1 MRLKSFEAHGFKSF
15 ADKVNVN
22 FENGITAIVGPN
34 GSGKSNISDAIRW
47 VMGEQSIKYLRGTK
61 MEDVIFAGSSAR
73 RPLGMADVTLVF
85 DNRDHDLPVD
95 FDEVSIRR
103 RVYRSGESEYAIN
116 GKNCRLKDI
125 VNLLADTGLGRGSLS
140 IIGQNKIDEILNSR
154 PEDRRTIFEETAGI
168 AKYRL
173 RKKEALRKLDDTAG
187 NLLRIHDI
195 QTEISS
201 QLKPLE
207 KAAEKVR
214 TYKELDARYELVRVT
229 QLVRR
234 LDHLE
239 KEKGDIE
246 ARLEGWGKEER
257 RLDEEAAKLQSEID
271 AKNKELQAHEASFGA
286 YQVGVRKKQEARSQC
301 VSEASVYRERM
312 RQGKIQIEQM
322 QGVVA
327 RLEKDIEANQ
337 ENLALLTGTYDEEEA
352 KYQAVKAS
360 LSRTEKEK
368 DELTRLVAAS
378 EKRREDAQNE
388 NFERMR
394 ELVTLRNDLNAAH
407 QDEEQLHRR
416 LAQMK
421 EKMDLAEDEVKS
433 AAERLANGS
442 TALTDAKNQQER
454 VKEKGTAAKA
464 RLDELAA
471 RLEEA
476 KKAVAA
482 KERQLSEKKA
492 RIQVIQNMERDH
504 DGFSRGVKT
513 ILQSKAGWRS
523 GICGVV
529 GELLH
534 VEGRY
539 VTAIETALGGALQNI
554 ITRDAQTAKE
564 AIRHLK
570 SQKGGRA
577 TFLPLDT
584 IRPRSLSPKEK
595 EALKAPGII
604 GLASSLVSVDADL
617 MPAVDFL
624 LGQVLV
630 AETLDQ
636 ALDAAKRADMRVRV
650 VTLEGDVIYS
660 GGSLAGGEKENRRS
674 FLSRHQELETHQK
687 ERAQLEKELA
697 GLNQALQ
704 EVLHQEQDAVID
716 RNQCAD
722 TYQKLAVSMA
732 TLSAQVEQAQKE
744 LGEKNES
751 LLLLSDE
758 KTEAA
763 KAYLAI
769 TEKIKSLE
777 PQVKTLEEADSQKRE
792 EARSQE
798 ETLQKDKLRLETLNQ
813 KYQDVIVSYN
823 TLKTQITSLESRMAE
838 IDERSAKAEKD
849 RLNEVAEIEKTEAML
864 KKSEGT
870 IASLEEK
877 IKAFDKS
884 LEGTDEKTQAFIKTR
899 KGYEEGRDI
908 LLENARKLQERL
920 EGLKEKRHQVEMD
933 SVRKTSEMESTAGIL
948 ADNFKLSV
956 EEARE
961 KALTDIGEGA
971 LKKEEILLAQKIE
984 DLGPVNLAAEED
996 YQAAKERYEF
1006 LTKQYDD
1013 MVTAKKQLELV
1024 ISGINSDMTKRF
1036 REAFDKINEYF
1047 GKCYEKLFGGGKARL
1062 VIQNEE
1068 NLLETGIDIEAQPPG
1083 KKMRNLSL
1091 FSGGERALTVIAL
1104 LFALLSYHPAPFVI
1118 LDEIDAPLDE
1128 TNIDRF
1134 AEFLRDYGKR
1144 TQFIIITHRKGTME
1158 AADTLHGVT
1167 MSESG
1172 VSRVLSVKL
1181 SEVAAS

>member
-1 MRLKSFEAHGFKSF
+1 
-15 ADKVNVN
+15 
-22 FENGITAIVGPN
+22 
-34 GSGKSNISDAIRW
+34 
-47 VMGEQSIKYLRGTK
+47 
-61 MEDVIFAGSSAR
+61 
-73 RPLGMADVTLVF
+73 
-85 DNRDHDLPVD
+85 
-95 FDEVSIRR
+95 
-103 RVYRSGESEYAIN
+103 
-116 GKNCRLKDI
+116 
-125 VNLLADTGLGRGSLS
+125 
-140 IIGQNKIDEILNSR
+140 
-154 PEDRRTIFEETAGI
+154 
-168 AKYRL
+168 
-173 RKKEALRKLDDTAG
+173 
-187 NLLRIHDI
+187 
-195 QTEISS
+195 
-201 QLKPLE
+201 
-207 KAAEKVR
+207 
-214 TYKELDARYELVRVT
+214 
-229 QLVRR
+229 
-234 LDHLE
+234 
-239 KEKGDIE
+239 
-246 ARLEGWGKEER
+246 
-257 RLDEEAAKLQSEID
+257 
-271 AKNKELQAHEASFGA
+271 
-286 YQVGVRKKQEARSQC
+286 
-301 VSEASVYRERM
+301 
-312 RQGKIQIEQM
+312 
-322 QGVVA
+322 
-327 RLEKDIEANQ
+327 
-337 ENLALLTGTYDEEEA
+337 
-352 KYQAVKAS
+352 
-360 LSRTEKEK
+360 
-368 DELTRLVAAS
+368 
-378 EKRREDAQNE
+378 
-388 NFERMR
+388 
-394 ELVTLRNDLNAAH
+394 
-407 QDEEQLHRR
+407 
-416 LAQMK
+416 
-421 EKMDLAEDEVKS
+421 
-433 AAERLANGS
+433 
-442 TALTDAKNQQER
+442 
-454 VKEKGTAAKA
+454 
-464 RLDELAA
+464 
-471 RLEEA
+471 
-476 KKAVAA
+476 
-482 KERQLSEKKA
+482 
-492 RIQVIQNMERDH
+492 
-504 DGFSRGVKT
+504 
-513 ILQSKAGWRS
+513 
-523 GICGVV
+523 
-529 GELLH
+529 
-534 VEGRY
+534 
-539 VTAIETALGGALQNI
+539 
-554 ITRDAQTAKE
+554 
-564 AIRHLK
+564 
-570 SQKGGRA
+570 
-577 TFLPLDT
+577 
-584 IRPRSLSPKEK
+584 
-595 EALKAPGII
+595 
-604 GLASSLVSVDADL
+604 

-674 FLSRHQELETHQK
+674 FLSRHQEIETHQK

>member
-1 MRLKSFEAHGFKSF
+1 M
-15 ADKVNVN
+15 
-22 FENGITAIVGPN
+22 
-34 GSGKSNISDAIRW
+34 
-47 VMGEQSIKYLRGTK
+47 
-61 MEDVIFAGSSAR
+61 
-73 RPLGMADVTLVF
+73 
-85 DNRDHDLPVD
+85 
-95 FDEVSIRR
+95 
-103 RVYRSGESEYAIN
+103 
-116 GKNCRLKDI
+116 
-125 VNLLADTGLGRGSLS
+125 
-140 IIGQNKIDEILNSR
+140 
-154 PEDRRTIFEETAGI
+154 
-168 AKYRL
+168 
-173 RKKEALRKLDDTAG
+173 
-187 NLLRIHDI
+187 
-195 QTEISS
+195 
-201 QLKPLE
+201 
-207 KAAEKVR
+207 
-214 TYKELDARYELVRVT
+214 
-229 QLVRR
+229 
-234 LDHLE
+234 
-239 KEKGDIE
+239 
-246 ARLEGWGKEER
+246 
-257 RLDEEAAKLQSEID
+257 
-271 AKNKELQAHEASFGA
+271 
-286 YQVGVRKKQEARSQC
+286 
-301 VSEASVYRERM
+301 
-312 RQGKIQIEQM
+312 
-322 QGVVA
+322 
-327 RLEKDIEANQ
+327 
-337 ENLALLTGTYDEEEA
+337 
-352 KYQAVKAS
+352 
-360 LSRTEKEK
+360 
-368 DELTRLVAAS
+368 
-378 EKRREDAQNE
+378 
-388 NFERMR
+388 
-394 ELVTLRNDLNAAH
+394 
-407 QDEEQLHRR
+407 
-416 LAQMK
+416 
-421 EKMDLAEDEVKS
+421 
-433 AAERLANGS
+433 
-442 TALTDAKNQQER
+442 
-454 VKEKGTAAKA
+454 
-464 RLDELAA
+464 
-471 RLEEA
+471 
-476 KKAVAA
+476 
-482 KERQLSEKKA
+482 
-492 RIQVIQNMERDH
+492 
-504 DGFSRGVKT
+504 
-513 ILQSKAGWRS
+513 
-523 GICGVV
+523 
-529 GELLH
+529 
-534 VEGRY
+534 
-539 VTAIETALGGALQNI
+539 
-554 ITRDAQTAKE
+554 
-564 AIRHLK
+564 
-570 SQKGGRA
+570 
-577 TFLPLDT
+577 
-584 IRPRSLSPKEK
+584 
-595 EALKAPGII
+595 
-604 GLASSLVSVDADL
+604 
-617 MPAVDFL
+617 DFL

-849 RLNEVAEIEKTEAML
+849 RLNEVAEIEKTETML

-1134 AEFLRDYGKR
+1134 VEFLRDYGKR

>member
-1 MRLKSFEAHGFKSF
+1 M
-15 ADKVNVN
+15 
-22 FENGITAIVGPN
+22 
-34 GSGKSNISDAIRW
+34 
-47 VMGEQSIKYLRGTK
+47 
-61 MEDVIFAGSSAR
+61 
-73 RPLGMADVTLVF
+73 
-85 DNRDHDLPVD
+85 
-95 FDEVSIRR
+95 
-103 RVYRSGESEYAIN
+103 
-116 GKNCRLKDI
+116 
-125 VNLLADTGLGRGSLS
+125 
-140 IIGQNKIDEILNSR
+140 
-154 PEDRRTIFEETAGI
+154 
-168 AKYRL
+168 
-173 RKKEALRKLDDTAG
+173 
-187 NLLRIHDI
+187 
-195 QTEISS
+195 
-201 QLKPLE
+201 
-207 KAAEKVR
+207 
-214 TYKELDARYELVRVT
+214 YK
-229 QLVRR
+229 
-234 LDHLE
+234 
-239 KEKGDIE
+239 
-246 ARLEGWGKEER
+246 
-257 RLDEEAAKLQSEID
+257 
-271 AKNKELQAHEASFGA
+271 
-286 YQVGVRKKQEARSQC
+286 
-301 VSEASVYRERM
+301 
-312 RQGKIQIEQM
+312 RQ
-322 QGVVA
+322 
-327 RLEKDIEANQ
+327 
-337 ENLALLTGTYDEEEA
+337 
-352 KYQAVKAS
+352 
-360 LSRTEKEK
+360 
-368 DELTRLVAAS
+368 
-378 EKRREDAQNE
+378 
-388 NFERMR
+388 
-394 ELVTLRNDLNAAH
+394 
-407 QDEEQLHRR
+407 
-416 LAQMK
+416 
-421 EKMDLAEDEVKS
+421 
-433 AAERLANGS
+433 
-442 TALTDAKNQQER
+442 
-454 VKEKGTAAKA
+454 
-464 RLDELAA
+464 
-471 RLEEA
+471 
-476 KKAVAA
+476 
-482 KERQLSEKKA
+482 
-492 RIQVIQNMERDH
+492 
-504 DGFSRGVKT
+504 
-513 ILQSKAGWRS
+513 
-523 GICGVV
+523 
-529 GELLH
+529 
-534 VEGRY
+534 
-539 VTAIETALGGALQNI
+539 
-554 ITRDAQTAKE
+554 
-564 AIRHLK
+564 
-570 SQKGGRA
+570 
-577 TFLPLDT
+577 
-584 IRPRSLSPKEK
+584 
-595 EALKAPGII
+595 
-604 GLASSLVSVDADL
+604 
-617 MPAVDFL
+617 L

>member
-1 MRLKSFEAHGFKSF
+1 M
-15 ADKVNVN
+15 
-22 FENGITAIVGPN
+22 
-34 GSGKSNISDAIRW
+34 
-47 VMGEQSIKYLRGTK
+47 
-61 MEDVIFAGSSAR
+61 
-73 RPLGMADVTLVF
+73 
-85 DNRDHDLPVD
+85 
-95 FDEVSIRR
+95 
-103 RVYRSGESEYAIN
+103 
-116 GKNCRLKDI
+116 
-125 VNLLADTGLGRGSLS
+125 
-140 IIGQNKIDEILNSR
+140 
-154 PEDRRTIFEETAGI
+154 
-168 AKYRL
+168 
-173 RKKEALRKLDDTAG
+173 
-187 NLLRIHDI
+187 
-195 QTEISS
+195 
-201 QLKPLE
+201 
-207 KAAEKVR
+207 
-214 TYKELDARYELVRVT
+214 
-229 QLVRR
+229 
-234 LDHLE
+234 
-239 KEKGDIE
+239 
-246 ARLEGWGKEER
+246 
-257 RLDEEAAKLQSEID
+257 
-271 AKNKELQAHEASFGA
+271 
-286 YQVGVRKKQEARSQC
+286 
-301 VSEASVYRERM
+301 
-312 RQGKIQIEQM
+312 
-322 QGVVA
+322 
-327 RLEKDIEANQ
+327 
-337 ENLALLTGTYDEEEA
+337 
-352 KYQAVKAS
+352 
-360 LSRTEKEK
+360 
-368 DELTRLVAAS
+368 
-378 EKRREDAQNE
+378 
-388 NFERMR
+388 
-394 ELVTLRNDLNAAH
+394 
-407 QDEEQLHRR
+407 
-416 LAQMK
+416 
-421 EKMDLAEDEVKS
+421 
-433 AAERLANGS
+433 
-442 TALTDAKNQQER
+442 
-454 VKEKGTAAKA
+454 
-464 RLDELAA
+464 
-471 RLEEA
+471 
-476 KKAVAA
+476 
-482 KERQLSEKKA
+482 
-492 RIQVIQNMERDH
+492 
-504 DGFSRGVKT
+504 
-513 ILQSKAGWRS
+513 
-523 GICGVV
+523 
-529 GELLH
+529 
-534 VEGRY
+534 
-539 VTAIETALGGALQNI
+539 
-554 ITRDAQTAKE
+554 
-564 AIRHLK
+564 
-570 SQKGGRA
+570 
-577 TFLPLDT
+577 
-584 IRPRSLSPKEK
+584 
-595 EALKAPGII
+595 
-604 GLASSLVSVDADL
+604 
-617 MPAVDFL
+617 DFL

-870 IASLEEK
+870 IAALEEK

-884 LEGTDEKTQAFIKTR
+884 LEGTDEKTQAFIKMR

>member
-1 MRLKSFEAHGFKSF
+1 
-15 ADKVNVN
+15 
-22 FENGITAIVGPN
+22 
-34 GSGKSNISDAIRW
+34 
-47 VMGEQSIKYLRGTK
+47 
-61 MEDVIFAGSSAR
+61 
-73 RPLGMADVTLVF
+73 
-85 DNRDHDLPVD
+85 
-95 FDEVSIRR
+95 
-103 RVYRSGESEYAIN
+103 
-116 GKNCRLKDI
+116 
-125 VNLLADTGLGRGSLS
+125 
-140 IIGQNKIDEILNSR
+140 
-154 PEDRRTIFEETAGI
+154 
-168 AKYRL
+168 
-173 RKKEALRKLDDTAG
+173 
-187 NLLRIHDI
+187 
-195 QTEISS
+195 
-201 QLKPLE
+201 
-207 KAAEKVR
+207 
-214 TYKELDARYELVRVT
+214 
-229 QLVRR
+229 
-234 LDHLE
+234 
-239 KEKGDIE
+239 
-246 ARLEGWGKEER
+246 
-257 RLDEEAAKLQSEID
+257 
-271 AKNKELQAHEASFGA
+271 
-286 YQVGVRKKQEARSQC
+286 
-301 VSEASVYRERM
+301 
-312 RQGKIQIEQM
+312 
-322 QGVVA
+322 
-327 RLEKDIEANQ
+327 
-337 ENLALLTGTYDEEEA
+337 
-352 KYQAVKAS
+352 
-360 LSRTEKEK
+360 
-368 DELTRLVAAS
+368 
-378 EKRREDAQNE
+378 
-388 NFERMR
+388 
-394 ELVTLRNDLNAAH
+394 
-407 QDEEQLHRR
+407 
-416 LAQMK
+416 
-421 EKMDLAEDEVKS
+421 
-433 AAERLANGS
+433 
-442 TALTDAKNQQER
+442 
-454 VKEKGTAAKA
+454 
-464 RLDELAA
+464 
-471 RLEEA
+471 
-476 KKAVAA
+476 
-482 KERQLSEKKA
+482 
-492 RIQVIQNMERDH
+492 
-504 DGFSRGVKT
+504 
-513 ILQSKAGWRS
+513 
-523 GICGVV
+523 
-529 GELLH
+529 
-534 VEGRY
+534 
-539 VTAIETALGGALQNI
+539 
-554 ITRDAQTAKE
+554 
-564 AIRHLK
+564 
-570 SQKGGRA
+570 
-577 TFLPLDT
+577 
-584 IRPRSLSPKEK
+584 
-595 EALKAPGII
+595 
-604 GLASSLVSVDADL
+604 

-674 FLSRHQELETHQK
+674 FLSRHQELEPHQK

-870 IASLEEK
+870 IAALEEK

-884 LEGTDEKTQAFIKTR
+884 LEGTDEKTQAFIKMR

>member
-1 MRLKSFEAHGFKSF
+1 M
-15 ADKVNVN
+15 
-22 FENGITAIVGPN
+22 
-34 GSGKSNISDAIRW
+34 
-47 VMGEQSIKYLRGTK
+47 
-61 MEDVIFAGSSAR
+61 
-73 RPLGMADVTLVF
+73 
-85 DNRDHDLPVD
+85 
-95 FDEVSIRR
+95 
-103 RVYRSGESEYAIN
+103 
-116 GKNCRLKDI
+116 
-125 VNLLADTGLGRGSLS
+125 
-140 IIGQNKIDEILNSR
+140 
-154 PEDRRTIFEETAGI
+154 
-168 AKYRL
+168 
-173 RKKEALRKLDDTAG
+173 
-187 NLLRIHDI
+187 
-195 QTEISS
+195 
-201 QLKPLE
+201 
-207 KAAEKVR
+207 
-214 TYKELDARYELVRVT
+214 
-229 QLVRR
+229 
-234 LDHLE
+234 
-239 KEKGDIE
+239 
-246 ARLEGWGKEER
+246 
-257 RLDEEAAKLQSEID
+257 
-271 AKNKELQAHEASFGA
+271 
-286 YQVGVRKKQEARSQC
+286 
-301 VSEASVYRERM
+301 
-312 RQGKIQIEQM
+312 
-322 QGVVA
+322 
-327 RLEKDIEANQ
+327 
-337 ENLALLTGTYDEEEA
+337 
-352 KYQAVKAS
+352 
-360 LSRTEKEK
+360 
-368 DELTRLVAAS
+368 
-378 EKRREDAQNE
+378 
-388 NFERMR
+388 
-394 ELVTLRNDLNAAH
+394 
-407 QDEEQLHRR
+407 
-416 LAQMK
+416 
-421 EKMDLAEDEVKS
+421 
-433 AAERLANGS
+433 
-442 TALTDAKNQQER
+442 
-454 VKEKGTAAKA
+454 
-464 RLDELAA
+464 
-471 RLEEA
+471 
-476 KKAVAA
+476 
-482 KERQLSEKKA
+482 
-492 RIQVIQNMERDH
+492 
-504 DGFSRGVKT
+504 
-513 ILQSKAGWRS
+513 
-523 GICGVV
+523 
-529 GELLH
+529 
-534 VEGRY
+534 
-539 VTAIETALGGALQNI
+539 
-554 ITRDAQTAKE
+554 
-564 AIRHLK
+564 
-570 SQKGGRA
+570 
-577 TFLPLDT
+577 
-584 IRPRSLSPKEK
+584 
-595 EALKAPGII
+595 
-604 GLASSLVSVDADL
+604 
-617 MPAVDFL
+617 
-624 LGQVLV
+624 
-630 AETLDQ
+630 
-636 ALDAAKRADMRVRV
+636 
-650 VTLEGDVIYS
+650 
-660 GGSLAGGEKENRRS
+660 
-674 FLSRHQELETHQK
+674 
-687 ERAQLEKELA
+687 EKELA

-870 IASLEEK
+870 IAALEEK

-884 LEGTDEKTQAFIKTR
+884 LEGTDEKTQAFIKMR

>member
-1 MRLKSFEAHGFKSF
+1 
-15 ADKVNVN
+15 
-22 FENGITAIVGPN
+22 
-34 GSGKSNISDAIRW
+34 
-47 VMGEQSIKYLRGTK
+47 
-61 MEDVIFAGSSAR
+61 
-73 RPLGMADVTLVF
+73 
-85 DNRDHDLPVD
+85 
-95 FDEVSIRR
+95 
-103 RVYRSGESEYAIN
+103 
-116 GKNCRLKDI
+116 
-125 VNLLADTGLGRGSLS
+125 
-140 IIGQNKIDEILNSR
+140 
-154 PEDRRTIFEETAGI
+154 
-168 AKYRL
+168 
-173 RKKEALRKLDDTAG
+173 
-187 NLLRIHDI
+187 
-195 QTEISS
+195 
-201 QLKPLE
+201 
-207 KAAEKVR
+207 
-214 TYKELDARYELVRVT
+214 
-229 QLVRR
+229 
-234 LDHLE
+234 
-239 KEKGDIE
+239 
-246 ARLEGWGKEER
+246 
-257 RLDEEAAKLQSEID
+257 
-271 AKNKELQAHEASFGA
+271 
-286 YQVGVRKKQEARSQC
+286 
-301 VSEASVYRERM
+301 
-312 RQGKIQIEQM
+312 
-322 QGVVA
+322 
-327 RLEKDIEANQ
+327 
-337 ENLALLTGTYDEEEA
+337 
-352 KYQAVKAS
+352 
-360 LSRTEKEK
+360 
-368 DELTRLVAAS
+368 
-378 EKRREDAQNE
+378 
-388 NFERMR
+388 
-394 ELVTLRNDLNAAH
+394 
-407 QDEEQLHRR
+407 
-416 LAQMK
+416 
-421 EKMDLAEDEVKS
+421 
-433 AAERLANGS
+433 
-442 TALTDAKNQQER
+442 
-454 VKEKGTAAKA
+454 
-464 RLDELAA
+464 
-471 RLEEA
+471 
-476 KKAVAA
+476 
-482 KERQLSEKKA
+482 
-492 RIQVIQNMERDH
+492 
-504 DGFSRGVKT
+504 
-513 ILQSKAGWRS
+513 
-523 GICGVV
+523 
-529 GELLH
+529 
-534 VEGRY
+534 
-539 VTAIETALGGALQNI
+539 
-554 ITRDAQTAKE
+554 
-564 AIRHLK
+564 
-570 SQKGGRA
+570 
-577 TFLPLDT
+577 
-584 IRPRSLSPKEK
+584 
-595 EALKAPGII
+595 
-604 GLASSLVSVDADL
+604 

-763 KAYLAI
+763 KDYLAI

>member
-1 MRLKSFEAHGFKSF
+1 
-15 ADKVNVN
+15 
-22 FENGITAIVGPN
+22 
-34 GSGKSNISDAIRW
+34 
-47 VMGEQSIKYLRGTK
+47 
-61 MEDVIFAGSSAR
+61 
-73 RPLGMADVTLVF
+73 
-85 DNRDHDLPVD
+85 
-95 FDEVSIRR
+95 
-103 RVYRSGESEYAIN
+103 
-116 GKNCRLKDI
+116 
-125 VNLLADTGLGRGSLS
+125 
-140 IIGQNKIDEILNSR
+140 
-154 PEDRRTIFEETAGI
+154 
-168 AKYRL
+168 
-173 RKKEALRKLDDTAG
+173 
-187 NLLRIHDI
+187 
-195 QTEISS
+195 
-201 QLKPLE
+201 
-207 KAAEKVR
+207 
-214 TYKELDARYELVRVT
+214 
-229 QLVRR
+229 
-234 LDHLE
+234 
-239 KEKGDIE
+239 
-246 ARLEGWGKEER
+246 
-257 RLDEEAAKLQSEID
+257 
-271 AKNKELQAHEASFGA
+271 
-286 YQVGVRKKQEARSQC
+286 
-301 VSEASVYRERM
+301 
-312 RQGKIQIEQM
+312 
-322 QGVVA
+322 
-327 RLEKDIEANQ
+327 
-337 ENLALLTGTYDEEEA
+337 
-352 KYQAVKAS
+352 
-360 LSRTEKEK
+360 
-368 DELTRLVAAS
+368 
-378 EKRREDAQNE
+378 
-388 NFERMR
+388 
-394 ELVTLRNDLNAAH
+394 
-407 QDEEQLHRR
+407 
-416 LAQMK
+416 
-421 EKMDLAEDEVKS
+421 
-433 AAERLANGS
+433 
-442 TALTDAKNQQER
+442 
-454 VKEKGTAAKA
+454 
-464 RLDELAA
+464 
-471 RLEEA
+471 
-476 KKAVAA
+476 
-482 KERQLSEKKA
+482 
-492 RIQVIQNMERDH
+492 
-504 DGFSRGVKT
+504 
-513 ILQSKAGWRS
+513 
-523 GICGVV
+523 
-529 GELLH
+529 
-534 VEGRY
+534 
-539 VTAIETALGGALQNI
+539 
-554 ITRDAQTAKE
+554 
-564 AIRHLK
+564 
-570 SQKGGRA
+570 
-577 TFLPLDT
+577 
-584 IRPRSLSPKEK
+584 
-595 EALKAPGII
+595 
-604 GLASSLVSVDADL
+604 

>member
-1 MRLKSFEAHGFKSF
+1 MRYFWFVIFVLSVGSVSAQNSARVRELEKQRKAALAEIEMTSQLLDETRQTARNSLNRLNLLSKQILSRKQVISLLNQEIGEI
-15 ADKVNVN
+15 DKQ
-22 FENGITAIVGPN
+22 IAA
-34 GSGKSNISDAIRW
+34 SRRNIS
-47 VMGEQSIKYLRGTK
+47 
-61 MEDVIFAGSSAR
+61 
-73 RPLGMADVTLVF
+73 
-85 DNRDHDLPVD
+85 
-95 FDEVSIRR
+95 
-103 RVYRSGESEYAIN
+103 
-116 GKNCRLKDI
+116 
-125 VNLLADTGLGRGSLS
+125 
-140 IIGQNKIDEILNSR
+140 
-154 PEDRRTIFEETAGI
+154 
-168 AKYRL
+168 
-173 RKKEALRKLDDTAG
+173 
-187 NLLRIHDI
+187 
-195 QTEISS
+195 
-201 QLKPLE
+201 
-207 KAAEKVR
+207 
-214 TYKELDARYELVRVT
+214 
-229 QLVRR
+229 
-234 LDHLE
+234 
-239 KEKGDIE
+239 
-246 ARLEGWGKEER
+246 
-257 RLDEEAAKLQSEID
+257 
-271 AKNKELQAHEASFGA
+271 
-286 YQVGVRKKQEARSQC
+286 
-301 VSEASVYRERM
+301 
-312 RQGKIQIEQM
+312 
-322 QGVVA
+322 
-327 RLEKDIEANQ
+327 
-337 ENLALLTGTYDEEEA
+337 
-352 KYQAVKAS
+352 
-360 LSRTEKEK
+360 
-368 DELTRLVAAS
+368 
-378 EKRREDAQNE
+378 
-388 NFERMR
+388 
-394 ELVTLRNDLNAAH
+394 
-407 QDEEQLHRR
+407 
-416 LAQMK
+416 
-421 EKMDLAEDEVKS
+421 
-433 AAERLANGS
+433 
-442 TALTDAKNQQER
+442 
-454 VKEKGTAAKA
+454 
-464 RLDELAA
+464 
-471 RLEEA
+471 
-476 KKAVAA
+476 
-482 KERQLSEKKA
+482 
-492 RIQVIQNMERDH
+492 
-504 DGFSRGVKT
+504 
-513 ILQSKAGWRS
+513 
-523 GICGVV
+523 
-529 GELLH
+529 
-534 VEGRY
+534 
-539 VTAIETALGGALQNI
+539 
-554 ITRDAQTAKE
+554 
-564 AIRHLK
+564 
-570 SQKGGRA
+570 
-577 TFLPLDT
+577 
-584 IRPRSLSPKEK
+584 
-595 EALKAPGII
+595 
-604 GLASSLVSVDADL
+604 
-617 MPAVDFL
+617 
-624 LGQVLV
+624 
-630 AETLDQ
+630 
-636 ALDAAKRADMRVRV
+636 
-650 VTLEGDVIYS
+650 
-660 GGSLAGGEKENRRS
+660 
-674 FLSRHQELETHQK
+674 
-687 ERAQLEKELA
+687 QLEKELA

-877 IKAFDKS
+877 IK
-884 LEGTDEKTQAFIKTR
+884 AFIKTR